1 MMWLFRWGLRVRA
14 LKIANFC
21 FPGKRGW
28 PPDKVEEVGTLPDHS
43 SVGSLVS
50 EKQTCSGK
58 LQNDLGFREVQRV
71 WGRTRVGHMEKRTE
85 RYGFSCGPQ
94 FNSLILKKKLERSKL
109 CVCVCVCVLVQGN
122 CHYRKSPCLGTLG
135 PWGLGV
141 PWYVECSLLCTP
153 HYNFVSC

>member
-94 FNSLILKKKLERSKL
+94 FNSLIFKKKLERSKL
-109 CVCVCVCVLVQGN
+109 CVCVCVCVCTGAGKLSLQEESLPGYTGPMRFRCPLV
-122 CHYRKSPCLGTLG
+122 CWMFPPLHTTL
-135 PWGLGV
+135 
-141 PWYVECSLLCTP
+141 
-153 HYNFVSC
+153 